1 MITGIL
7 FVQAVAFAV
16 LSAIIASNKN
26 RDPFGWGAIG
36 FFFGLFGFVAA
47 IAVGEP
53 EPDEES
59 TSEGKKS
66 QPSSSLEFNP
76 DDHEK
81 KCPDCAEY
89 IKLETSVCRYCGHEF
104 SEDKVRSELKNKKKE
119 FEDREEK
126 DLYKTDE
133 YDTEEI
139 LSTHDFK
146 SPGICKKCDHT
157 KPYIRAENYICPES

>member
-36 FFFGLFGFVAA
+36 FFFGFFGFVAA

-76 DDHEK
+76 DEYEK
-81 KCPDCAEY
+81 KCPMCAEY
-89 IKLETSVCRYCGHEF
+89 IKLEARRCKHCRHEM
-104 SEDKVRSELKNKKKE
+104 SEGEVEQQIEERKQKVERKREKR
-119 FEDREEK
+119 REERRSVRREPDRGAK
-126 DLYKTDE
+126 E
-133 YDTEEI
+133 
-139 LSTHDFK
+139 
-146 SPGICKKCDHT
+146 
-157 KPYIRAENYICPES
+157 RRICPTCETPSPLDQTECPRCGTDLTE